1 MLKPIF
7 TLLVAAF
14 AFPAFAAHQESIASE
29 DSLRIKALPRALTF
43 DASKGSLKATGN
55 DAFILHANKNTDL
68 YSFVDSSFY
77 VHQVPMA
84 TFAADEKFIFSA
96 KVRPEPKALFDG
108 GALLLYTDSSNWA
121 KLLVERM
128 DDGRIMLG
136 SSLITDRVTDDSYHR
151 AVHAAEVYVKV
162 VRSGNI
168 YGFYFSE
175 DGKKW
180 QILRTFRYRRPQG
193 LRIGFYAQ
201 SPKGE
206 GMDFHVSEVRYRP
219 EAFKD
224 FYAGE

>member
-1 MLKPIF
+1 MLKPIISILF
-7 TLLVAAF
+7 AAI
-14 AFPAFAAHQESIASE
+14 ALPAFAAHPETFASD
-29 DSLRIKALPRALTF
+29 DSLRLKALPHALTF
-43 DASKGSLKATGN
+43 DASKGSLKATG
-55 DAFILHANKNTDL
+55 DDSFILHANKNTDL

-84 TFAADEKFIFSA
+84 TFPAGEQFIFSA
-96 KVRPEPKALFDG
+96 RLRPDCKALFDG

-151 AVHAAEVYVKV
+151 AVNAAEVYVKV
-162 VRSGNI
+162 ARNGNI

-180 QILRTFRYRRPQG
+180 QILRTFRYRRPLG

-206 GMDFHVSEVRYRP
+206 GMDLHITDVKFRA

-224 FYAGE
+224 FYSGE

>member
-1 MLKPIF
+1 MLKLIIPF
-7 TLLVAAF
+7 LLATIATPVL
-14 AFPAFAAHQESIASE
+14 AAHQESPAQE
-29 DSLRIKALPRALTF
+29 DSLRLKVLPRALTF
-43 DASKGSLKATGN
+43 DASKGSLKATGDN
-55 DAFILHANKNTDL
+55 SFTLHANKNTDL

-84 TFAADEKFIFSA
+84 TFPAAEQFIFSA
-96 KVRPEPKALFDG
+96 KLRPDCKALFDG

-151 AVHAAEVYVKV
+151 AVNAEEVYVKV
-162 VRSGNI
+162 ARSGNI

-206 GMDFHVSEVRYRP
+206 GMDLHISDVKYRP

>member
-7 TLLVAAF
+7 SLLFATLAL
-14 AFPAFAAHQESIASE
+14 PAFAVHQESIATE
-29 DSLRIKALPRALTF
+29 DSLRVKALPRALTI
-43 DASKGSLKATGN
+43 DASKGSLKATGHN
-55 DAFILHANKNTDL
+55 SFVLHANKNTDL
-68 YSFVDSSFY
+68 YTFVDSSFY

-96 KVRPEPKALFDG
+96 RLRPDCKALFDG

-151 AVHAAEVYVKV
+151 AVNAAEVYVKV
-162 VRSGNI
+162 ARSGNI

-206 GMDFHVSEVRYRP
+206 GMDLYVSDVRYRP